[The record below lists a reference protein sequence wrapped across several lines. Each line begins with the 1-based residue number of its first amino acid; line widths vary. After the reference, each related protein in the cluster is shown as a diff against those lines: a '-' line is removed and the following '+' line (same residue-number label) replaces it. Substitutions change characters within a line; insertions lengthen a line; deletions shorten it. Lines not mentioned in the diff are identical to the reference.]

1 MFSAGEVVTCFFLE
15 LPKCSQNRAVAHPY
29 SMNSIILFL
38 FCLESLVKM
47 GLAQKKRWA
56 RNYKAFRSDLSSTV
70 WWLSGPHM
78 TSIWWLNPVS
88 GVTSENS
95 LVLVVPFFAVSW
107 QEAKPHSGSLP
118 ASLPSLLQQ
127 LSEHPSPLIWQVPG
141 QCEVWIPIFCADTL
155 GCTHPSTRAAFI
167 SVGWSGS
174 VWRGAACSVVLLTQV
189 FQEYN

>member
-1 MFSAGEVVTCFFLE
+1 MTCFFLE

-47 GLAQKKRWA
+47 GFAQKKRWA
-56 RNYKAFRSDLSSTV
+56 RSYKAFRSDLSSTV

-95 LVLVVPFFAVSW
+95 LVLVVPFFAGCVMT
-107 QEAKPHSGSLP
+107 GSKTPQRLP
-118 ASLPSLLQQ
+118 ASIPAPPAPAAFRASFPPHVAGTRAVWGVNSHFLCWYPWMHSPFHEGCVYFRRMEWQRLERGSLLGG
-127 LSEHPSPLIWQVPG
+127 V
-141 QCEVWIPIFCADTL
+141 
-155 GCTHPSTRAAFI
+155 THPSLPGI
-167 SVGWSGS
+167 
-174 VWRGAACSVVLLTQV
+174 
-189 FQEYN
+189 